1 MPDNPLVCESIVYR
15 AALEESWFSSD
26 PQEEVDSAAFYRRRG
41 VDNDGISIGVTP
53 YSYRSYL
60 KNPIFGIISVH
71 VGHVRDVNDLE
82 LVTTLDVNIDDAPH
96 GNIIN
101 VPFKERKG
109 PRRRLAERIASLLAR
124 QAARVHEVFD
134 PPHN

>member
-1 MPDNPLVCESIVYR
+1 MPDQPLACESIIYR
-15 AALEESWFSSD
+15 AALEETWFSSD
-26 PQEEVDSAAFYRRRG
+26 PPEVDAAAFYRRKG
-41 VDNDGISIGVTP
+41 MDNDGISIGVSP

-71 VGHVRDVNDLE
+71 VGHVRDVNDPE
-82 LVTTLDVNIDDAPH
+82 LLTALDIDIDDAPH

-124 QAARVHEVFD
+124 QAARVYEVFD

>member
-1 MPDNPLVCESIVYR
+1 MPDNPLACEFIVFR

-26 PQEEVDSAAFYRRRG
+26 PQEVDSAAFYRRKG
-41 VDNDGISIGVTP
+41 VDDDGVSIGVSS

-71 VGHVRDVNDLE
+71 VGHVRDVNDAE
-82 LVTTLDVNIDDAPH
+82 LPSALDVEIDDPPH

-101 VPFKERKG
+101 VPFKEKRG

>member
-1 MPDNPLVCESIVYR
+1 MLDNPIACESIVYR

-26 PQEEVDSAAFYRRRG
+26 PQEVDPAAFYRRKGR
-41 VDNDGISIGVTP
+41 DDDGISIGVDS

-71 VGHVRDVNDLE
+71 VGHVRAVNDPE
-82 LVTTLDVNIDDAPH
+82 LPVALDVEIDDPPH
-96 GNIIN
+96 GIIAN
-101 VPFKERKG
+101 VPFKEKKG

>member
-1 MPDNPLVCESIVYR
+1 MPDHPLDCTTIVYR
-15 AALEESWFSSD
+15 AALDQSWISSTG
-26 PQEEVDSAAFYRRRG
+26 VDAAAFYRRKG
-41 VDNDGISIGVTP
+41 VDSDGISIGVSP

-71 VGHVRDVNDLE
+71 VGHVRDVTVPE
-82 LVTTLDVNIDDAPH
+82 LPLPLNVEIDDDPH

-101 VPFKERKG
+101 VPFKEKRG
-109 PRRRLAERIASLLAR
+109 PRRKLAERIASLLAR
-124 QAARVHEVFD
+124 QAARPHEVFD